1 MRINTDAMGKVKK
14 QIENLKGSEVH
25 VCINRGRK
33 KYDNIVGIVGSVYP
47 SVFTIECKEG
57 INKTQTFSYFDV
69 LCGNVVFA
77 EKQ

>member
-1 MRINTDAMGKVKK
+1 MKK
-14 QIENLKGSEVH
+14 NIFALAEIKAQIASLKGNVVELK
-25 VCINRGRK
+25 INRGRK
-33 KYDNIVGIVGSVYP
+33 RYECFPCTIDNVYP